1 MNRRKLVVVLARLC
15 RESVHMPLRV
25 DCNNMRWYAGCP
37 ALKKGLT
44 TKGDAMSEMLLDM
57 EADQVTASSIE
68 KMDNAGLSS
77 VAEIARAI
85 RRSRRFGAQL

>member
-1 MNRRKLVVVLARLC
+1 
-15 RESVHMPLRV
+15 MPPRPT
-25 DCNNMRWYAGCP
+25 WYAMVRCLSSP
-37 ALKKGLT
+37 PKGLT

-77 VAEIARAI
+77 VAEIARQSVI
-85 RRSRRFGAQL
+85 KKIWWHNWTTS